1 MRRSY
6 SPGSDCTNGS
16 RNRIQVGYIVKAED
30 SQTGE
35 VTRRGSFVTELKE
48 IDRHENLRK
57 QAVMSVEQYNEEDA

>member
-16 RNRIQVGYIVKAED
+16 RNGIQVGYFVKAED
-30 SQTGE
+30 SQTGA
-35 VTRRGSFVTELKE
+35 VTRRGPFVTELKE

-57 QAVMSVEQYNEEDA
+57 QSVMSVEQYNEEDV